1 LTSGEG
7 ILRFVETARVPATV
21 ALALLFA
28 LAGSAQKLA
37 AGTFA
42 IGKYGA
48 YGQAYD
54 YPAETTARATAL
66 KQCKGT
72 FTAVT
77 MKQAC
82 ATVATIRLLFFIDND

>member
-1 LTSGEG
+1 M
-7 ILRFVETARVPATV
+7 RFVETARVPGTA

-28 LAGSAQKLA
+28 LAGSAQELA
-37 AGTFA
+37 AGAFA
-42 IGKYGA
+42 IGKCGA
-48 YGQAYD
+48 YEQAYD